1 MKHAY
6 LIIPNRPGKYRVEW
20 YTVDSE
26 GREYSVP
33 CTGVGSVPDKYSATR
48 ERPRYRLGS
57 NDDLDYDIKALT
69 EETSGY
75 DIVVMLDGHH
85 PNYYVRKVDG
95 LFGNLEPWAKDADAV
110 MISNFWGNIIA
121 GDGDHDLRLKVA
133 RKLDEFINSV
143 GYSTK
148 NRKVICVGDS
158 GVTQSDF
165 QHKLVGA
172 AQLCHT
178 TLNGNGCWSCGSME
192 GVWEIANNVMRFSN
206 ADNSALH
213 SYSTAMLVEE
223 LHRRGFAVT
232 SEENST
238 ADNRQ
243 YNYLSALDIQDEL
256 DQNPDFKDWPE
267 LTKQQL
273 AEIANNAD
281 AWFCAENSVCD
292 AIHHCV
298 DNAMLDFKA
307 DHPELFHAD

>member
-26 GREYSVP
+26 GRECSVP

-57 NDDLDYDIKALT
+57 SDDLDYDIKALT

-95 LFGNLEPWAKDADAV
+95 LFGNLEPWAKDADA
-110 MISNFWGNIIA
+110 
-121 GDGDHDLRLKVA
+121 
-133 RKLDEFINSV
+133 
-143 GYSTK
+143 
-148 NRKVICVGDS
+148 
-158 GVTQSDF
+158 
-165 QHKLVGA
+165 
-172 AQLCHT
+172 
-178 TLNGNGCWSCGSME
+178 
-192 GVWEIANNVMRFSN
+192 
-206 ADNSALH
+206 
-213 SYSTAMLVEE
+213 
-223 LHRRGFAVT
+223 
-232 SEENST
+232 
-238 ADNRQ
+238 
-243 YNYLSALDIQDEL
+243 
-256 DQNPDFKDWPE
+256 
-267 LTKQQL
+267 
-273 AEIANNAD
+273 
-281 AWFCAENSVCD
+281 WFCAENSVCD